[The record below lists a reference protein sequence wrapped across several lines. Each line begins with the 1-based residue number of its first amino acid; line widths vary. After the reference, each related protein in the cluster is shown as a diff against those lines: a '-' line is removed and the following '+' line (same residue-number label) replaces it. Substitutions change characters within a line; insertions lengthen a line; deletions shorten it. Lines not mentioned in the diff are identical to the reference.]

1 MERNISLVERWSRRL
16 GAADNEFKS
25 RTGRS
30 LTESKKMMTAKVL
43 ENTAKFMNFR
53 ANGSRL
59 GEALDNSIGVQT
71 ADIGHLKKF
80 VLDVTQTVLPNLI
93 APEVCMIKTM
103 DARTGYIAYRS
114 YTANS
119 RKGVRLANGEWEGN
133 MNVTN
138 GDALYNGNGDLI
150 RGTFANGKPQSE
162 YTSKVVE
169 LEAAEIATTGLVLRW
184 TPVLPGSIFV
194 DDGTNYY
201 VDVPDAFTVGNKTTG
216 KIYAIAKA
224 DVASVE
230 KVNLN
235 GRVTRQFIAAADGSL
250 IDPAADGTDSGDVE
264 YGSTRDV
271 HSGDMVAAGNASDVS
286 FFGKIIPDAK
296 ISGDAAVRVEYQY
309 ENEYIPQN
317 DIPLIGMKM
326 EYKQLFAKARRIAI
340 YFSQLADFE
349 AQKDYGF
356 NLGDDLRKQAEF
368 QLQYEIDTEV
378 VENLVKIGD
387 ANTQALVNW
396 SSTPAP
402 GVYSNLRDHFY
413 TLQVA
418 IAEAN
423 AKLFAITQKFHAT
436 YLLVGPAGLRFFS
449 MMDTFKM
456 LTGTK
461 FGFGPYVAGEL
472 GGVKVICTPVITNSD
487 MYLGVNTPEAS
498 ALCYGTYMPI
508 VPTQLLQYADGGN
521 SQGFSTL
528 YDLVVLNDNL
538 VAKIAVDAE

>member
-1 MERNISLVERWSRRL
+1 
-16 GAADNEFKS
+16 
-25 RTGRS
+25 
-30 LTESKKMMTAKVL
+30 
-43 ENTAKFMNFR
+43 
-53 ANGSRL
+53 
-59 GEALDNSIGVQT
+59 
-71 ADIGHLKKF
+71 
-80 VLDVTQTVLPNLI
+80 
-93 APEVCMIKTM
+93 
-103 DARTGYIAYRS
+103 
-114 YTANS
+114 
-119 RKGVRLANGEWEGN
+119 

-138 GDALYNGNGDLI
+138 GRDLYEGNGDLL

-169 LEAAEIATTGLVLRW
+169 LEAASIATTGLVLRW
-184 TPVLPGSIFV
+184 TPILPGSIFV
-194 DDGTNYY
+194 STGTAPNRVVY
-201 VDVPDAFTVGNKTTG
+201 VDVPDAFVAGSATTG
-216 KIYAIAKA
+216 KLYALTEGTNFDAI
-224 DVASVE
+224 E
-230 KVNLN
+230 KVNVN
-235 GRVTRQFIAAADGSL
+235 GRVTRVFTLAGAVV
-250 IDPAADGTDSGDVE
+250 DPADGTDSGDVA

-271 HSGDMVAAGNASDVS
+271 KSGDMVAAGNGSDVS
-286 FFGKIIPDAK
+286 FFGAITPDSA
-296 ISGDAAVRVEYQY
+296 ISGATVEYQY

-378 VENLVKIGD
+378 VENLVKLGD
-387 ANTQALVNW
+387 ANTAAVVNW

-472 GGVKVICTPVITNSD
+472 GGVKVICTPVITGSD

-498 ALCYGTYMPI
+498 AICYGTYMPI
-508 VPTQLLQYADGGN
+508 IPTQLLQYADGGN

-538 VAKIAVDAE
+538 VAKIAVS

>member
-1 MERNISLVERWSRRL
+1 
-16 GAADNEFKS
+16 
-25 RTGRS
+25 
-30 LTESKKMMTAKVL
+30 
-43 ENTAKFMNFR
+43 
-53 ANGSRL
+53 
-59 GEALDNSIGVQT
+59 
-71 ADIGHLKKF
+71 
-80 VLDVTQTVLPNLI
+80 
-93 APEVCMIKTM
+93 M
-103 DARTGYIAYRS
+103 DARTGYVAYRS

-119 RKGVRLANGEWEGN
+119 RKALRDSDGN
-133 MNVTN
+133 FTGRMNSAVDT
-138 GDALYNGNGDLI
+138 DLYNGNGDII

-169 LEAAEIATTGLVLRW
+169 LETNTIAASANGGLVLRW
-184 TPVLPGSIFV
+184 TPVIPGSIFI

-201 VDVPDAFTVGNKTTG
+201 VDVPDTFAAGSATTG
-216 KIYAIAKA
+216 KIYLIAKSG
-224 DVASVE
+224 VASVE
-230 KVNLN
+230 KVVIN
-235 GRVTRQFIAAADGSL
+235 GVVTRQLLNASNEI
-250 IDPAADGTDSGDVE
+250 IDPTTGTDSGDVF

-271 HSGDMVAAGNASDVS
+271 HGGDIVAAGSTPS
-286 FFGKIIPDAK
+286 FFGAIKPDNAITATTIK
-296 ISGDAAVRVEYQY
+296 VEYQY
-309 ENEYIPQN
+309 ENEFVPQN
-317 DIPLIGMKM
+317 DIPLLGMKM
-326 EYKQLFAKARRIAI
+326 EYKQLFAKARRIAV

-368 QLQYEIDTEV
+368 QLQYEIDTEI

-387 ANTQALVNW
+387 DNTAALVNW
-396 SSTPAP
+396 SSTPAA

-423 AKLFAITQKFHAT
+423 AKLFAVTQKFHGN

-498 ALCYGTYMPI
+498 AILYGTYMPI

-528 YDLVVLNDNL
+528 YDVAVLNDNL
-538 VAKIAVDAE
+538 VARIAVS